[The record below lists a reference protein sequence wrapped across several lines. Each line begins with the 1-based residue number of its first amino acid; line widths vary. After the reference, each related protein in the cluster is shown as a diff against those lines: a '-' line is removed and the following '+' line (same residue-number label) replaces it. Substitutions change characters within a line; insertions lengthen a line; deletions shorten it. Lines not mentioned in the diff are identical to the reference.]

1 MAEPTTIDE
10 IREEREKG
18 KLQIAKGK
26 LQAKLEFQ
34 RSQLNSLQQELASLN
49 VSPELKRA
57 EREVQEMRTDARGLH
72 AALARS
78 HDDELSLIHI

>member
-34 RSQLNSLQQELASLN
+34 RSQLNSLQQAAGGPKAGRPPRFGGKPLPLPDLAPRY
-49 VSPELKRA
+49 VATPPRA
-57 EREVQEMRTDARGLH
+57 WR
-72 AALARS
+72 
-78 HDDELSLIHI
+78 

>member
-34 RSQLNSLQQELASLN
+34 RSQLNSLQ
-49 VSPELKRA
+49 RA
-57 EREVQEMRTDARGLH
+57 LH
-72 AALARS
+72 RCAPALFLPGPGV
-78 HDDELSLIHI
+78 LSGRP

>member
-26 LQAKLEFQ
+26 LQAKLEF
-34 RSQLNSLQQELASLN
+34 
-49 VSPELKRA
+49 RA
-57 EREVQEMRTDARGLH
+57 ATALWREAAAAARPGAAVRCDA
-72 AALARS
+72 AARVALDLRF
-78 HDDELSLIHI
+78 